1 MGETSHAE
9 HIQEG
14 HVVYGSMFAKYI
26 HKTSL
31 PGARKRRPFEI
42 QTSKTSALVGPDVEA
57 SGGVRTVHGGRR
69 TSILWPCHFLIRRP
83 WNLFICGNL
92 KTN

>member
-1 MGETSHAE
+1 MAIWFLTACTFAYSEVEVGETSHAE

-14 HVVYGSMFAKYI
+14 HVVYCSMFAKYI

-69 TSILWPCHFLIRRP
+69 TSILWPC
-83 WNLFICGNL
+83 
-92 KTN
+92 TS